1 MPQRIVLTPMVAG
14 APQVEGAEDAAKQV
28 VAKAKS
34 DEKAAEKAAEEGAKP
49 PLPQNATAS
58 RAQAGNSS

>member
-1 MPQRIVLTPMVAG
+1 MVAG

-49 PLPQNATAS
+49 PLPQNATTAS